1 MTKINFCHTFL
12 SLNFII
18 NLKLLY
24 MNISQI
30 ATFYESA
37 ASALYKADEALAQ
50 LPIMVKVDDC
60 SSLVIIRL
68 SASTMLNNAQRL
80 FVKDFPQSFSAFI
93 KNPDSKINEFYSLIS
108 RHPEILKNC
117 ENLFFDFVKAHVEA
131 NVSGYSS
138 INMFNWNWDA
148 IYSILSSDYVLD
160 FVKNNAPAAYY
171 SMVSA
176 LAKHLDVVK
185 DTNCERAVL
194 FFKANAK
201 LNDIYPDIK
210 DKISKLLKINPNQ
223 QSWVVQALKE
233 LGK

>member
-1 MTKINFCHTFL
+1 M
-12 SLNFII
+12 
-18 NLKLLY
+18 
-24 MNISQI
+24 
-30 ATFYESA
+30 
-37 ASALYKADEALAQ
+37 
-50 LPIMVKVDDC
+50 PIMVKVDDC

>member
-1 MTKINFCHTFL
+1 
-12 SLNFII
+12 
-18 NLKLLY
+18 
-24 MNISQI
+24 MNIGQI

-201 LNDIYPDIK
+201 LDDIYPDIK

>member
-18 NLKLLY
+18 NQKLLY